1 MTENKT
7 KPNRQSV
14 AAFIASVE
22 PADRRRDCRT
32 LLKLMRDATGAAPK
46 MWGSSVVGFGSYH
59 YKYESGREGN
69 WFVTGF
75 SPRKQD
81 LTLYLMA
88 GVERYP
94 DLLRRL
100 GKHKTGRSCLYLK
113 GLDGVDITVLKRLV
127 GESVKYVRRNY
138 PAA

>member
-1 MTENKT
+1 MAENKT
-7 KPNRQSV
+7 RPNRQSV
-14 AAFIASVE
+14 GAFIDAIE
-22 PADRRRDCRT
+22 PAERRKDCRT
-32 LLKLMRDATGAAPK
+32 LLRLMKDATGTQPK
-46 MWGSSVVGFGSYH
+46 MWGSSIVGFGNYN
-59 YKYESGREGN
+59 YKYGSGREGN

-94 DLLRRL
+94 DLLKKL
-100 GKHKTGRSCLYLK
+100 GKHKIGRSCLYLK
-113 GLDGVDITVLKRLV
+113 RLDDVNVDVLKKLV

>member
-14 AAFIASVE
+14 AAFIASLE
-22 PADRRRDCRT
+22 PAERRKDCRT
-32 LLKLMRDATGAAPK
+32 LLKLMRGATGVAPK
-46 MWGSSVVGFGSYH
+46 MWGSGVVGFGSYH
-59 YKYESGREGN
+59 YKYGSGREGN

-94 DLLRRL
+94 DLLGRL

-113 GLDGVDITVLKRLV
+113 RLDDVDIAVLKKLV

>member
-22 PADRRRDCRT
+22 PADRRRDCRA

-59 YKYESGREGN
+59 YKYGSGREGN

>member
-1 MTENKT
+1 MSENKT

-14 AAFIASVE
+14 ASFIGSLE
-22 PADRRRDCRT
+22 PLDRRRDCRT
-32 LLKLMRDATGAAPK
+32 VLRLMQEATRVKPK
-46 MWGSSVVGFGSYH
+46 MWGTSVVGFGAYH
-59 YKYESGREGN
+59 YKYDSGRQGE

-94 DLLRRL
+94 DLLKKL
-100 GKHKTGRSCLYLK
+100 GKHKIGRSCLYLK
-113 GLDGVDITVLKRLV
+113 RLDDVNLGVLKTLI
-127 GESVKYVRRNY
+127 GESVRYVRKTY